1 MNGLIVG
8 VVVAYLAVTIGI
20 GVWATRKTK
29 NSKDF
34 FVAGRN
40 LGMLVVAM
48 AVFTSIQSGFGIL
61 GGTGLTFDA
70 GLGGFVAAIGFAA
83 PLGFALAWFL
93 VAKRMWRLANLG
105 EVYTLGDVVEL
116 RYNSRGVRGWI
127 GIAVALGVIGYLGV
141 QVQAT
146 GIIMSAIFPV
156 STNVGALI
164 GLSILGLYAVGG
176 GTIAAVYT
184 DLFQGIIMV
193 GVSVVVIFL
202 AINAGGGVGNITDNL
217 QASDPALASPFGTV
231 PTLTIACYLFLF
243 GIGTA
248 GQPQLLTKFLMIRDT
263 KELKWGALTS
273 GAAYLLTMLL
283 VAGVGLSAL
292 SLSAQGNF
300 PSLDTPDQALTTFFI
315 QFTPPLLAGIGLA
328 AILAAIMSTGD
339 AFLNLGAASLIR
351 DIPRS
356 LNFEVRNEL
365 LWSRLVI
372 AVLLVLSLLLSFYL
386 DTLVALLGVFG
397 WGTFAAAIFP
407 AVVLGLV
414 WPRATRQGAI
424 ASIIVSLAANF
435 VLEIGGIYGFA
446 PLPEGVVNGAFALAV
461 AIVVFIGVSL
471 ATKSEEDQTSPEVE
485 KVFDG

>member
-217 QASDPALASPFGTV
+217 
-231 PTLTIACYLFLF
+231 
-243 GIGTA
+243 
-248 GQPQLLTKFLMIRDT
+248 
-263 KELKWGALTS
+263 
-273 GAAYLLTMLL
+273 
-283 VAGVGLSAL
+283 
-292 SLSAQGNF
+292 
-300 PSLDTPDQALTTFFI
+300 
-315 QFTPPLLAGIGLA
+315 
-328 AILAAIMSTGD
+328 
-339 AFLNLGAASLIR
+339 
-351 DIPRS
+351 
-356 LNFEVRNEL
+356 
-365 LWSRLVI
+365 
-372 AVLLVLSLLLSFYL
+372 
-386 DTLVALLGVFG
+386 
-397 WGTFAAAIFP
+397 
-407 AVVLGLV
+407 
-414 WPRATRQGAI
+414 
-424 ASIIVSLAANF
+424 
-435 VLEIGGIYGFA
+435 
-446 PLPEGVVNGAFALAV
+446 
-461 AIVVFIGVSL
+461 
-471 ATKSEEDQTSPEVE
+471 
-485 KVFDG
+485 

>member
-8 VVVAYLAVTIGI
+8 VVVVYLAVTIVI

-105 EVYTLGDVVEL
+105 EVYTLGDVAER

-127 GIAVALGVIGYLGV
+127 GFAVALGVIGYLGV

-164 GLSILGLYAVGG
+164 GLGVMGLYAVGG

-243 GIGTA
+243 GIGAA

-263 KELKWGALTS
+263 KELKWGALTA

-300 PSLDTPDQALTTFFI
+300 PALDTPDQALTTFFI
-315 QFTPPLLAGIGLA
+315 QFTPPLLAGLGLA
-328 AILAAIMSTGD
+328 GILAAIMSTGD

-356 LNFEVRNEL
+356 LNFQVRNEL
-365 LWSRLVI
+365 LWSRIVV
-372 AVLLVLSLLLSFYL
+372 AVLLVLSLLFSFYL

-424 ASIIVSLAANF
+424 ASIIASLAANF

-471 ATKSEEDQTSPEVE
+471 ATKSEEDQTSPEVK

>member
-8 VVVAYLAVTIGI
+8 VVVAYLAATIVI

-29 NSKDF
+29 NAGDF

-61 GGTGLTFDA
+61 GGTGSTFDA

-83 PLGFALAWFL
+83 PLGFVLAWFL

-105 EVYTLGDVVEL
+105 EVYTLGDVAEL

-156 STNVGALI
+156 STNMGALI
-164 GLSILGLYAVGG
+164 GLGILGLYAVGG

-202 AINAGGGVGNITDNL
+202 AINAGGGIGNITANL

-243 GIGTA
+243 GIGAA

-273 GAAYLLTMLL
+273 AAAYLLTMLL

-300 PSLDTPDQALTTFFI
+300 PALDTPDQALTTFFI
-315 QFTPPLLAGIGLA
+315 QFTPPLLAGLGLA
-328 AILAAIMSTGD
+328 GILAAIMSTGD

-356 LNFEVRNEL
+356 LNFQVRNEL
-365 LWSRLVI
+365 LWSRIVV
-372 AVLLVLSLLLSFYL
+372 AVLLVLSLLFSFYL

-407 AVVLGLV
+407 ALMLGLV

-424 ASIIVSLAANF
+424 ASIIASLAANF

-461 AIVVFIGVSL
+461 AIIVFIAVSL
-471 ATKSEEDQTSPEVE
+471 ATKSEEDQTSPEVK